1 LNRVS
6 PNIQDGGKVNKEPN
20 NAERSDVPVVA
31 RISVHVLRQERAYDI
46 SKTLAQTVDP
56 NGRHVARPLDRLRLP
71 GQGDNGPIS
80 VCIFEDLGP
89 NYLSEVIDYG
99 PAWFCFS
106 VQEDVIHGYPNR
118 KFVPESMSLQTF
130 LDFAIGAT
138 ECIEVLHARQIVHGE
153 VRGDAFH
160 MNAET
165 GKVTLINV
173 GPGRLRTFEHG
184 LTSTGWSTMSKEI
197 GAKTK
202 LSYMSPEQTGR
213 MPLEPDSRTD
223 IFSLGVLFWTILSQK
238 PAFEGDTAMDIIQ
251 AVLGQRLP
259 LISNIRLDIPEV
271 IGRIIQKAT
280 AKTVWDRYHSVS
292 GLRYDLI
299 EVRRLLGLGDSSQLS
314 KWEIATKDVSPA
326 FILPQA
332 MVGRATEHDT
342 IVRLIDHAFRMRQ
355 ANQRQDK
362 QSTTVSNQLTRLSE
376 DHFTGFE
383 VPISGGD
390 ASLEDGSGSSID
402 GRTHQLSVSDT
413 AIGDP
418 RPYEANT
425 GKSRSRAS
433 SSHESTH
440 LTKLSSSDSN
450 PKLSEKKLLRS
461 LESPSIESMNG
472 DGDGSISGPDGM
484 GGMMMN
490 RDDVGTRTNGRC
502 ELITVAGA
510 AGLGKSRLVQSVQ
523 VEARQR
529 GYFTSTNFDQ
539 SQTENKPFDPILKLL
554 SSLFQQVFSESHM
567 DSTFHQILK
576 RRVAPVWPMLHKTLG
591 LPEILFGSK
600 LPSRMASQSSRYNES
615 LGVESKRRDSSPRST
630 SSRDGLAL
638 RSKIG
643 SQSSRNFLLAG
654 SSTQSMS
661 LMSIILDIL
670 RIFAR
675 HKFICICLDDLHL
688 ADEESLELIAQMV
701 STRVKMVIIV
711 AYRPEHVLSDL
722 MRRILDPLHEEGTT
736 LRCKNIECC

>member
-1 LNRVS
+1 LNRVNA
-6 PNIQDGGKVNKEPN
+6 NIQDGGKVNKEPN
-20 NAERSDVPVVA
+20 NAERADVPVVA
-31 RISVHVLRQERAYDI
+31 RISVHVLRQERAYNI
-46 SKTLAQTVDP
+46 CKTLAQTVDP
-56 NGRHVARPLDRLRLP
+56 NGYHVARPLDRLRLP

-89 NYLSEVIDYG
+89 NYLSKVIDYG

-106 VQEDVIHGYPNR
+106 VQEDVIHGYPNW

-138 ECIEVLHARQIVHGE
+138 ECIEVLHTRQIVHGE

-184 LTSTGWSTMSKEI
+184 LTSIGWSTMSKEI

-213 MPLEPDSRTD
+213 MPLEPDSQTD
-223 IFSLGVLFWTILSQK
+223 IFSLGVLFWSILSQK

-292 GLRYDLI
+292 GLRYDLV
-299 EVRRLLGLGDSSQLS
+299 EVRRLLGLGDSSQLP

-332 MVGRATEHDT
+332 MVGRATEHDA
-342 IVRLIDHAFRMRQ
+342 IVSLIDHAFRMRQ

-362 QSTTVSNQLTRLSE
+362 HGTAVPTQLFPLSE
-376 DHFTGFE
+376 D
-383 VPISGGD
+383 
-390 ASLEDGSGSSID
+390 GSTSSID
-402 GRTHQLSVSDT
+402 GRTRQLSVSDT
-413 AIGDP
+413 AIGES
-418 RPYEANT
+418 RPYEAT
-425 GKSRSRAS
+425 TAKSRSRAS
-433 SSHESTH
+433 SPHDSIN
-440 LTKLSSSDSN
+440 LTGLGSSDSN
-450 PKLSEKKLLRS
+450 PKLSEKKISRS
-461 LESPSIESMNG
+461 LESPSLESMNG
-472 DGDGSISGPDGM
+472 AGDGSISSPDGM
-484 GGMMMN
+484 GGMIMN
-490 RDDVGTRTNGRC
+490 RNNIGIRMNGRC
-502 ELITVAGA
+502 EVITVAAA
-510 AGLGKSRLVQSVQ
+510 AGLGKTRLVQSVQ

-529 GYFTSTNFDQ
+529 GYFTSTKFDQ
-539 SQTENKPFDPILKLL
+539 NQTENKPFDPILKLL

-567 DSTFHQILK
+567 DPTFHQILN
-576 RRVAPVWPMLHKTLG
+576 RRVAPVWPMLHKMLG

-600 LPSRMASQSSRYNES
+600 LPSRTASQSSRYNES

-701 STRVKMVIIV
+701 STRVKMVIII
-711 AYRPEHVLSDL
+711 AYRPECVLSDL
-722 MRRILDPLHEEGTT
+722 MRRILDPLHEEGTA
-736 LRCKNIECC
+736 LKRKNIECC

>member
-1 LNRVS
+1 
-6 PNIQDGGKVNKEPN
+6 
-20 NAERSDVPVVA
+20 
-31 RISVHVLRQERAYDI
+31 
-46 SKTLAQTVDP
+46 
-56 NGRHVARPLDRLRLP
+56 
-71 GQGDNGPIS
+71 
-80 VCIFEDLGP
+80 
-89 NYLSEVIDYG
+89 
-99 PAWFCFS
+99 
-106 VQEDVIHGYPNR
+106 
-118 KFVPESMSLQTF
+118 
-130 LDFAIGAT
+130 
-138 ECIEVLHARQIVHGE
+138 
-153 VRGDAFH
+153 
-160 MNAET
+160 
-165 GKVTLINV
+165 
-173 GPGRLRTFEHG
+173 
-184 LTSTGWSTMSKEI
+184 
-197 GAKTK
+197 
-202 LSYMSPEQTGR
+202 MSPEQTGR

-251 AVLGQRLP
+251 AVLGQRLR
-259 LISNIRLDIPEV
+259 LISDIRLDIPEV

-280 AKTVWDRYHSVS
+280 ARTVWDRYHSVS
-292 GLRYDLI
+292 GLRYDLV
-299 EVRRLLGLGDSSQLS
+299 EVRRLLGLGDSSQLP

-355 ANQRQDK
+355 ANQKQDK
-362 QSTTVSNQLTRLSE
+362 HSTTVSTQLTRLSE
-376 DHFTGFE
+376 DHLAGFE
-383 VPISGGD
+383 VPIPGGD
-390 ASLEDGSGSSID
+390 ASLEDGSASSID
-402 GRTHQLSVSDT
+402 GRAHQLSVSDT
-413 AIGDP
+413 ANGDP

-425 GKSRSRAS
+425 GKSRSRGS
-433 SSHESTH
+433 SSQDSTNRTR
-440 LTKLSSSDSN
+440 LGSSDSN
-450 PKLSEKKLLRS
+450 PKPSEKKILRS
-461 LESPSIESMNG
+461 LESPSLESMNG

-484 GGMMMN
+484 GGMIMN
-490 RDDVGTRTNGRC
+490 RNNIGTRMNGRC

-529 GYFTSTNFDQ
+529 GYFTSTKCDQ

-554 SSLFQQVFSESHM
+554 SSLFQQVFSESRM
-567 DSTFHQILK
+567 DPTFHQVLK
-576 RRVAPVWPMLHKTLG
+576 RRVAPVWPMLHKMLG

-600 LPSRMASQSSRYNES
+600 LPSRTASQSSRYNES
-615 LGVESKRRDSSPRST
+615 LGVESKRRDSSPRSP

-736 LRCKNIECC
+736 LRCKNFEYR